1 MRQPSSLGS
10 ERQILEW
17 HFGEPWGPDDD
28 GERGIPLLFY
38 MLCFIQ
44 SHFLGL
50 KEISFGKRTENFAST
65 TATTTTI
72 GEGNGNPLQYS
83 CLENLMEAEAWWAI
97 VQGVAELDTTE

>member
-17 HFGEPWGPDDD
+17 HFGEPWGSNDD
-28 GERGIPLLFY
+28 GERGFPLLFY

-44 SHFLGL
+44 SYLLGL
-50 KEISFGKRTENFAST
+50 KEISFGKRTENFA
-65 TATTTTI
+65 TTTI

-83 CLENLMEAEAWWAI
+83 YLENPMDAEAWWAT
-97 VQGVAELDTTE
+97 VHGVIKSWTPLSD